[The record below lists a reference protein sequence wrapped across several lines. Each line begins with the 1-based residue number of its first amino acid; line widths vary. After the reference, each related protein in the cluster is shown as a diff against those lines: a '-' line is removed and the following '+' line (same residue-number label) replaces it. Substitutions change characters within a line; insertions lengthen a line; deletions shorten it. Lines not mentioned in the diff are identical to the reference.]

1 MGIKEE
7 KRQEI
12 YAQCIEA
19 CRQLNYVSAGTFE
32 FLYEDDNFYFIEMNT
47 RIQVEHPVTESV
59 TGLDLV
65 KLQLRIARDE
75 ELKIKQEDIVLDGHA
90 IECRIPDPHT
100 PRPHS
105 ILTCS
110 DAKFRNMANSKCS
123 SVI

>member
-7 KRQEI
+7 KRDEI

-19 CRQLNYVSAGTFE
+19 CRKMNYVSAGTFE
-32 FLYEDDNFYFIEMNT
+32 FLYENNNFYFIEMNT

-75 ELKIKQEDIVLDGHA
+75 ELKIKQEDIAMKGHA
-90 IECRIPDPHT
+90 IECRINAENSETFLPSPGK
-100 PRPHS
+100 
-105 ILTCS
+105 IL
-110 DAKFRNMANSKCS
+110 
-123 SVI
+123 